1 MKHCPCI
8 LGYAFMFEDEFYI
21 VEYPYFSSI
30 GMDGSFKM
38 LETLLTAYGFG
49 KIIRKGNNVL

>member
-1 MKHCPCI
+1 
-8 LGYAFMFEDEFYI
+8 MFEDEFYI
-21 VEYPYFSSI
+21 VEYPYFSST